1 MQFDEIERPSS
12 RINLRK
18 VTVCHI
24 CILETVSRTWCIAT
38 GGLAGCLV
46 DEERPKPDKPLEIQ
60 IKSQECWERHTTTHR
75 FIKISLHY
83 ITKQKV
89 STRWHDFTF
98 GISEADGGR
107 ESRAREASLQDQI
120 FWVWR
125 DQVAI
130 DPWTISFCY
139 VREDLRAL
147 DASFG
152 EQSAWPSFHSMF
164 CSIETELDSHG
175 SRGSRW
181 SAGST
186 RWLGDWLGQ
195 ELIWSRL
202 KPSDAPELLTKV
214 FFFLDLYVYV
224 SPHTYIQEVAI
235 LWFFSSRIN
244 DFKWLLSDL
253 LLLSTHV
260 GWCSDSAAGWDDQQ
274 ETFEAWKWSF
284 WWFMI
289 WICYSFV
296 CLLRYDHSCIVHSCG
311 TRQLWNLDQS
321 FTRCVRNTPSATRC
335 SAR

>member
-24 CILETVSRTWCIAT
+24 CILETASRTWCIAT

-46 DEERPKPDKPLEIQ
+46 DEERPKPDKPLEVQ
-60 IKSQECWERHTTTHR
+60 IKSQECWEGHTTTHR

-89 STRWHDFTF
+89 SNRWHDFTF

-130 DPWTISFCY
+130 DPWTTSFCY

-186 RWLGDWLGQ
+186 RWLGDRLGQ

-214 FFFLDLYVYV
+214 IFFLDLYVYGN
-224 SPHTYIQEVAI
+224 PYTYI
-235 LWFFSSRIN
+235 FR
-244 DFKWLLSDL
+244 
-253 LLLSTHV
+253 
-260 GWCSDSAAGWDDQQ
+260 
-274 ETFEAWKWSF
+274 
-284 WWFMI
+284 
-289 WICYSFV
+289 
-296 CLLRYDHSCIVHSCG
+296 R
-311 TRQLWNLDQS
+311 
-321 FTRCVRNTPSATRC
+321 
-335 SAR
+335 